1 MSDLPA
7 TMKAVLLERQIDD
20 PIASLESLKIVDKPV
35 PKPGP
40 GQVLVKI
47 EAAPCNPSDLM
58 YMRGLYRI
66 DKKPPT
72 VPGFEGCG
80 TVVASGGGLMA
91 SFLKGKRVACGGQED
106 ADGTWAEYF
115 VANAGFCLPLPK
127 TLSFEQGA
135 TMIANPV
142 TAHVLLDM
150 AMSGGHRAAIHTA
163 GASQVGRMMIR
174 LAAREGYPL
183 INVVRRDELI
193 PELEKLGAKVVL
205 NMQSP
210 DFEAQLQGHCNR
222 LGASIVFEA
231 VAGSLTQKVMKAMP
245 AKARVVVYGALS
257 VDTATP
263 LDPRDLI
270 FKQQTLEGFW
280 LTPWFAAK
288 GLLAKMSTVRAVQK
302 RIEDGTFAT
311 QIRARLKLA
320 DVKRGLLDYQQHM
333 SDGKVLICPSLT

>member
-1 MSDLPA
+1 MNTLPS

-20 PIASLESLKIVDKPV
+20 PAASIEGLKIVDKPV
-35 PKPGP
+35 PKPGR

-91 SFLKGKRVACGGQED
+91 NFLNGKRVACGGQAD
-106 ADGTWAEYF
+106 SDGTWAEYF
-115 VANAGFCLPLPK
+115 LADAGFCLPLAK
-127 TLSFEQGA
+127 SLSFEQGA

-142 TAHVLLDM
+142 TAYVLFDM
-150 AMSGGHRAAIHTA
+150 ARRGGHRAAIHTA
-163 GASQVGRMMIR
+163 GASQVGRMLAR
-174 LAAREGYPL
+174 LAAAENYPMIHL
-183 INVVRRDELI
+183 VRRDELI
-193 PELEKLGAKVVL
+193 AELKQIGAKVVL
-205 NMQSP
+205 NMTSP
-210 DFEAQLQGHCNR
+210 DFEAQLAQHCNA
-222 LGASIVFEA
+222 LGASILFEA
-231 VAGSLTQKVMKAMP
+231 VAGSLTQKIMNALPEKS
-245 AKARVVVYGALS
+245 RVVVYGALA
-257 VDTATP
+257 VDPSTP
-263 LDPRDLI
+263 IDPRDLI

-280 LTPWFAAK
+280 LTKWFDSQN
-288 GLLAKMSTVRAVQK
+288 LLGKMRTVSAVQK

-311 QIRARLKLA
+311 QVRARLKLA